1 MAKAAKPHFYCSQ
14 CGHEASRW
22 FGRCPACQ
30 AWNSATEAPVQ
41 GAADPKRR
49 NERGRWR
56 SAAAT
61 PAAPRPLAEV
71 EVEHVR
77 RSATGFAEID
87 RVLGGG
93 LVPGSLL
100 LVGGDPG
107 IGKSTLLLQL
117 ACALAAAG
125 QRVLYVTGEESEDQI
140 RLRASRIGPVA
151 DSLLVLCETDVDAL
165 LEAAT
170 AAGPAVLI
178 VDSIQTLSRGDV
190 EGAPG
195 AVTQI
200 RECGLTLMHFSKAT
214 RTTVF
219 LVGHVTKDGAVAGPR
234 VLEHMVDAVLY
245 LEGERYQH
253 YRVLRAAKNR
263 FGSTDELGV
272 FEMTGAGL
280 VEVANPSAAF
290 LSESQRSEPGS
301 AVVASLEGT
310 RPLLVEVQA
319 LVSTSFYGTP
329 QRVTSGF
336 DPRRLAVLLAV
347 LERRVGLRL
356 GRHDVFVTVTGGLR
370 LDEPGTD
377 LGVLLAV
384 ASSFTSRPVLP
395 RTLAVGEVSLS
406 GELRRVSR
414 LGARVREAAQLG
426 FERVGVPNAQAG
438 EAEGLGVEI
447 VALTH
452 VRDAIERLLGVRI
465 PRASAGASS
474 GRGPGAAEEQAG
486 APGGA
491 ASRPGVATG
500 DSTEAR
506 RTPDGGAVRDARKPE
521 GLGARRLP
529 VRARSAGSGSQR

>member
-1 MAKAAKPHFYCSQ
+1 MAKTKTPRTHFFCSQ
-14 CGHEASRW
+14 CGHENSKW

-30 AWNSATEAPVQ
+30 AWNTAAEAPAGKSGDTAARKNTQ
-41 GAADPKRR
+41 G
-49 NERGRWR
+49 RGRWR
-56 SAAAT
+56 AADAA
-61 PAAPRPLAEV
+61 PSAPRPLAEV
-71 EVEHVR
+71 ELESVA
-77 RSATGFAEID
+77 RSATGFAELD

-93 LVPGSLL
+93 IVPGSLV

-117 ACALAAAG
+117 ACALANDG
-125 QRVLYVTGEESEDQI
+125 QRVLYVTGEESEAQI
-140 RLRASRIGPVA
+140 RLRASRIGPVPP
-151 DSLLVLCETDVDAL
+151 DLLVLCETDVDAL
-165 LEAAT
+165 LEAAQGT
-170 AAGPAVLI
+170 NPAVL
-178 VDSIQTLSRGDV
+178 VADSIQTLSRAEV

-195 AVTQI
+195 AVSQI
-200 RECGLTLMHFSKAT
+200 RECGLALMHFAKAT
-214 RTTVF
+214 GTTTF
-219 LVGHVTKDGAVAGPR
+219 LVGHVTKEGAVAGPR

-272 FEMTGAGL
+272 FEMTGTGL

-329 QRVTSGF
+329 QRVTAGF
-336 DPRRLAVLLAV
+336 DQRRLAVLLAV

-377 LGVLLAV
+377 LGVALAV
-384 ASSFTSRPVLP
+384 ASSFLSRPVLA

-426 FERVGVPNAQAG
+426 FERVGVPAPQLADAQ
-438 EAEGLGVEI
+438 GLGVEP
-447 VALTH
+447 VSLAHL
-452 VRDAIERLLGVRI
+452 RDAIELLLGEKVARSVPVVRGDDT
-465 PRASAGASS
+465 A
-474 GRGPGAAEEQAG
+474 RGERSGAAAAG
-486 APGGA
+486 D
-491 ASRPGVATG
+491 ATP
-500 DSTEAR
+500 ERVR
-506 RTPDGGAVRDARKPE
+506 R
-521 GLGARRLP
+521 
-529 VRARSAGSGSQR
+529 